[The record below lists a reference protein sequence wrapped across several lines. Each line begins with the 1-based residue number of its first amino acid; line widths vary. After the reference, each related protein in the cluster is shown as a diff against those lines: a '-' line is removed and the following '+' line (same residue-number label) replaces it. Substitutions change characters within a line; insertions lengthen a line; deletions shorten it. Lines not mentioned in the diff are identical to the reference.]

1 MKVKKEE
8 CRPQGKHTPW
18 ISHKEKTTRWGLHM
32 DENTWWRAH
41 TDENTWW
48 RARRKA
54 HGGEHLVGQD
64 NGQEEHP
71 QICTIRLLQL
81 ARDHTKNISQ
91 MGLREIAAN
100 IT

>member
-1 MKVKKEE
+1 MKTRGGE
-8 CRPQGKHTPW
+8 HTRMR
-18 ISHKEKTTRWGLHM
+18 T
-32 DENTWWRAH
+32 
-41 TDENTWW
+41 
-48 RARRKA
+48 
-54 HGGEHLVGQD
+54 HGGEHGGKHTEESTWWGTLGQD